1 MQLRINLAGLGMRG
15 NGSLPQRSRNVLYG
29 NLLRN
34 RIKELLTFLYQMVSS
49 PLLSR
54 NKNIISGPLEDS
66 RSPLESVTGDRSQPE
81 ASAKEVTVNTSLSNI
96 SALQGLKNPAT

>member
-15 NGSLPQRSRNVLYG
+15 NETYPREAEMFLYG

-34 RIKELLTFLYQMVSS
+34 KIKELSTFLYQMVSY

-66 RSPLESVTGDRSQPE
+66 RSPLESGTGDGSWPE
-81 ASAKEVTVNTSLSNI
+81 ASAKEVTVNTSLSNF
-96 SALQGLKNPAT
+96 SALQGAQNPAT